1 MNAPHAAIA
10 ALDAD
15 AHTAPARHLSL
26 LYRGRLSS
34 CNYDCSYCPFAKT
47 RDSRATLQRDAA
59 DLARFVD
66 WVSHREHDVSILF
79 TPWGEGLVRRH
90 YRDAMTRLSHLPHVR
105 RVAIQTNLCIGMR
118 WLDDVDPR
126 SFALWC
132 TWHPSEVSLEA
143 FVARCRKLHQRGIR
157 FSVGMVA
164 LHDLFDD
171 IDRLRAALP
180 DDVPLW
186 LNAYDVR
193 PPDYY
198 DDAAVA
204 RLSRIDPH
212 FRWSLSPPPS
222 FGAPC
227 ATGTRVLSVNG
238 DGDVRRCHFV
248 AEPLGNLYDGSF
260 EPRLGPRPCPNRV
273 CDCFIGYVHREDL
286 PFATDYSGGQLE
298 RVPARAAPAEA

>member
-1 MNAPHAAIA
+1 MDMPQAAIV

-15 AHTAPARHLSL
+15 IRAAPARHLSL
-26 LYRGRLSS
+26 LYRGVLSS
-34 CNYDCSYCPFAKT
+34 CNYDCGYCPFAKT

-66 WVSHREHDVSILF
+66 WVSRREHAVSILF

-90 YRDAMTRLSHLPHVR
+90 YREAMTRLSHLPQVR
-105 RVAIQTNLCIGMR
+105 RVAIQTNLCIGTR
-118 WLDDVDPR
+118 WLDHVDPR

-132 TWHPSEVSLEA
+132 TWHPSEVSLA
-143 FVARCRKLHQRGIR
+143 VFVGRCRELHRRGIR

-164 LHDLFDD
+164 MRALFGD
-171 IDRLRAALP
+171 IERLRAALP
-180 DDVPLW
+180 EDVPLW
-186 LNAYDVR
+186 LNAYDMR

-198 DDAAVA
+198 DDADVA

-222 FGAPC
+222 LGAPC

-260 EPRLGPRPCPNRV
+260 EARLGPRPCPNRT

-286 PFATDYSGGQLE
+286 PFATDYAGGQLE
-298 RVPARAAPAEA
+298 RVPGRTTHADA

>member
-1 MNAPHAAIA
+1 MDMPHAAIA
-10 ALDAD
+10 MLDAD
-15 AHTAPARHLSL
+15 ARAAPARHLSL

-34 CNYDCSYCPFAKT
+34 CNYDCGYCPFAKT

-66 WVSHREHDVSILF
+66 WVSRREHAVSILF

-105 RVAIQTNLCIGMR
+105 RVAIQTNLCIGTR
-118 WLDDVDPR
+118 WLDRVDTR

-132 TWHPSEVSLEA
+132 TWHPSEVSLEV
-143 FVARCRKLHQRGIR
+143 FVGRCRELHRRGIR

-164 LHDLFDD
+164 MRESFDD
-171 IDRLRAALP
+171 IERLRAALP
-180 DDVPLW
+180 EDVPLW

-193 PPDYY
+193 PPEYY
-198 DDAAVA
+198 DDDAVA
-204 RLSRIDPH
+204 RLARVDPH
-212 FRWSLSPPPS
+212 FRWNLSPPPS
-222 FGAPC
+222 LGAPC

-260 EPRLGPRPCPNRV
+260 EARLGPRPCPKRT

-286 PFATDYSGGQLE
+286 PFVTDYAGGQLE
-298 RVPARAAPAEA
+298 RVPARTAFADA

>member
-10 ALDAD
+10 ALETDARE
-15 AHTAPARHLSL
+15 ATGRHLSL

-34 CNYDCSYCPFAKT
+34 CNYDCGYCPFAKT

-105 RVAIQTNLCIGMR
+105 RVAIQTNLCVGMR
-118 WLDDVDPR
+118 WLEDVDPR
-126 SFALWC
+126 SFELWC

-186 LNAYDVR
+186 LNAYDLR

-198 DDAAVA
+198 DDATVA

-286 PFATDYSGGQLE
+286 PFATDYAGGQLE
-298 RVPARAAPAEA
+298 RVPARTTSAGA